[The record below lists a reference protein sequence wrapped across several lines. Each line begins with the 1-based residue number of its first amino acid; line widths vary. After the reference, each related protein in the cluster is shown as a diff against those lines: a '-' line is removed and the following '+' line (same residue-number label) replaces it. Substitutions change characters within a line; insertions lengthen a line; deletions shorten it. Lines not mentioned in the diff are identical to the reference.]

1 LVGADVKLAAGNA
14 YAWSDTP
21 QPGTAVRYL
30 LEDIDLNGK
39 RTIGAPIGLSHGRAP
54 LTSQDAALLTR
65 LGFREAQL
73 EGRFFSAQVDRSA
86 PPVHVEAAELSEQ
99 PSPEVSAQSSPPFPL
114 AGRSAVKISV
124 NREGWYR
131 IALPDLI
138 KAGLDPTADV
148 RNLQLFVDGHEV

>member
-1 LVGADVKLAAGNA
+1 
-14 YAWSDTP
+14 
-21 QPGTAVRYL
+21 
-30 LEDIDLNGK
+30 
-39 RTIGAPIGLSHGRAP
+39 
-54 LTSQDAALLTR
+54 
-65 LGFREAQL
+65 
-73 EGRFFSAQVDRSA
+73 
-86 PPVHVEAAELSEQ
+86 EAAELSEQ

-148 RNLQLFVDGHEV
+148 RNLQLFVDGHEVPIAIQPGAIGKEDLTGSIGFYGVGLDAASSDTRVYWLAAGSQPGQRIPELQSKGSPATATSFPYT